1 MWGLEAGING
11 LLIVSRTF
19 YEHGIAPFLE
29 IVQYIKRR
37 LLGSVAVIDNQER
50 R

>member
-11 LLIVSRTF
+11 LLTVSRTF
-19 YEHGIAPFLE
+19 YGHCIAPFME
-29 IVQYIKRR
+29 IVQYIKLR
-37 LLGSVAVIDNQER
+37 LLGSVAVIDKQER